1 MKETRGYKTEQRSTG
16 KSRKKRSCRFTYLA
30 VSVLI
35 LILSVA
41 GFTVGTYSWFTGI
54 ATADGSGIESGIL
67 DIEIYSYEEE
77 VSAEN
82 PKIDIDK
89 FDEEF
94 PVESAFVS
102 KWSNI
107 ADERTA
113 EGRTIFQGEL
123 EPGKE
128 ITEYFAITN
137 EGDTF
142 SEYGIT
148 FTVEKVNEGIISS
161 DEYAGDSDSEPI
173 ENDLPGAPPPAGE
186 ADISEVIQV
195 FFSIIDKETGKPGP
209 YTYIGRL
216 SELQERDTDIEDTEE
231 VTEDEV
237 ETEPPEEEID
247 VESLIEEEK
256 ERELQEETKIHEELD
271 AIDNHIIRGLL
282 LTKDEAEGKGY
293 AGQHT
298 YEYDPE
304 KDDEEFIYSIERLR
318 QHLMG
323 NDNYPSERE
332 DPDEDDHAG
341 DAGPEEQKMPGDYKQ
356 FISVKLRLPNK
367 LYAAYQNCS
376 VKIGVR
382 QIATQRAREICMITA
397 YGQPD
402 DEGKLIG
409 YVTGGGTY
417 HKSIR
422 ADGVPEEEFTPD
434 KVTLTPVPETGY
446 KFSRWR
452 YGLTSKGESAMQ
464 ESQEEELEAA
474 LDNDYTYIAEFVK
487 ESEYHEGEVDP
498 DWDDD
503 EKPEEFEEEEE
514 ENPFG

>member
-1 MKETRGYKTEQRSTG
+1 MKEIRGYKTEQSSTG

-35 LILSVA
+35 LILTVA
-41 GFTVGTYSWFTGI
+41 GFAFGTYSWFTGI

-67 DIEIYSYEEE
+67 DIEIYSYEKE

-82 PKIDIDK
+82 PEIDIDD

-94 PVESAFVS
+94 PDDNKFSD
-102 KWSNI
+102 KWFNI

-113 EGRTIFQGEL
+113 EDRTIFQGEL

-173 ENDLPGAPPPAGE
+173 ENDLPDAPPPEGE

-216 SELQERDTDIEDTEE
+216 SELQERDTDTEDIEEDTEDTEE
-231 VTEDEV
+231 DTEDEA

-304 KDDEEFIYSIERLR
+304 KDDEEFIHSIERLR

-332 DPDEDDHAG
+332 DSDEDDHAG
-341 DAGPEEQKMPGDYKQ
+341 DAGSEHFLHPQGRDILSRAGTRQRRAEQK
-356 FISVKLRLPNK
+356 
-367 LYAAYQNCS
+367 
-376 VKIGVR
+376 
-382 QIATQRAREICMITA
+382 
-397 YGQPD
+397 
-402 DEGKLIG
+402 
-409 YVTGGGTY
+409 
-417 HKSIR
+417 
-422 ADGVPEEEFTPD
+422 
-434 KVTLTPVPETGY
+434 
-446 KFSRWR
+446 
-452 YGLTSKGESAMQ
+452 
-464 ESQEEELEAA
+464 
-474 LDNDYTYIAEFVK
+474 
-487 ESEYHEGEVDP
+487 
-498 DWDDD
+498 
-503 EKPEEFEEEEE
+503 
-514 ENPFG
+514 